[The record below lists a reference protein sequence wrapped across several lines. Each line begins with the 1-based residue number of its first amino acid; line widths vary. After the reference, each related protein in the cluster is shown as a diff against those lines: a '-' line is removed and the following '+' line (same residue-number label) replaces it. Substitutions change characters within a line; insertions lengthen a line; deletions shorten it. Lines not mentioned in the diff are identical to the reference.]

1 MILNTKANPSTRWN
15 VLGPLFG
22 LSSLLLAG
30 GAYVFHW
37 IMRQST
43 APKVPTMSQ
52 PGSEA
57 EDLEEYQQ
65 LKLYHQPQPCMV
77 HQPLTGYS
85 TPSTR
90 TQGGGDSLINR
101 SVKTICSDFDEYF

>member
-1 MILNTKANPSTRWN
+1 MSILNTNTNQDTPRWN
-15 VLGPLFG
+15 VLAPLLG

-30 GAYVFHW
+30 GAYLSQW
-37 IMRQST
+37 IMRQFT
-43 APKVPTMSQ
+43 APKLPTMTQ

-57 EDLEEYQQ
+57 EDHEQYQQ

-77 HQPLTGYS
+77 HQSLPGYS

-101 SVKTICSDFDEYF
+101 SVKTIHKD